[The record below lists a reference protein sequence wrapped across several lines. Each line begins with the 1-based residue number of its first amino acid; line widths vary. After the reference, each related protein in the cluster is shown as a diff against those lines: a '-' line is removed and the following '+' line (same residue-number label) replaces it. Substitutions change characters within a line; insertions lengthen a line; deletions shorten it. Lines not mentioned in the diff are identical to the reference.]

1 MSLPNFVN
9 FEPFNILRR
18 KMRAEHMGS
27 FEFHVPE
34 RETKADQGVV
44 KPKRRNKSR
53 RLRAES
59 G

>member
-18 KMRAEHMGS
+18 KMRAEHMGH
-27 FEFHVPE
+27 FEFDMPE
-34 RETKADQGVV
+34 REVKPEPAAA
-44 KPKRRNKSR
+44 KPKRRSKAR
-53 RLRAES
+53 TVRAES